1 MKISEKLFTKKQKK
15 IRTIYRCA
23 LWHFKEVEKS
33 NKKAGI
39 IDIPYFIKAMGYLQ
53 EVINKGLVDNKFEIL
68 TKRDSIN

>member
-1 MKISEKLFTKKQKK
+1 MRCGTLKKLK
-15 IRTIYRCA
+15 
-23 LWHFKEVEKS
+23 